1 MLFVLA
7 VAYYGTLAAFRVG
20 LDPDNY
26 GIPLVT
32 SSVDFVG
39 ALALVVT

>member
-1 MLFVLA
+1 
-7 VAYYGTLAAFRVG
+7 VG
-20 LDPDNY
+20 LDPDSY

-39 ALALVVT
+39 ALALVVTFVSFHFT